1 VAAAAKKLNL
11 AARQGMMFSCCSHFA
26 NGGEMIRIVSIVA
39 ALVGS
44 AAAALA
50 ATPQC
55 LSPDD
60 IEAEQAIRYQTE
72 LMVLSDTCGAQTYT
86 HFARRNRDA
95 LVDYQHQVIERFRRS
110 GTPHAEARFD
120 SYMTKLANEVSLRAG
135 RQPLA
140 AMCQEAVPFLAK
152 ADQLGRDEFRRLI
165 AEQAAQHRS
174 EYRSC
179 RN

>member
-1 VAAAAKKLNL
+1 
-11 AARQGMMFSCCSHFA
+11 
-26 NGGEMIRIVSIVA
+26 MIRIVSVVA

-44 AAAALA
+44 AAVALA

-55 LSPDD
+55 LNPDE

-72 LMVLSDTCGAQTYT
+72 LMVVSDTCGAQTYT
-86 HFARRNRDA
+86 HFARRNRDL
-95 LVDYQHQVIERFRRS
+95 LVEYQHQVIERFRRS
-110 GTPHAEARFD
+110 GTARAEARFD

-140 AMCQEAVPFLAK
+140 AMCQNAAPFLAT
-152 ADQLGRDEFRRLI
+152 ADQLGKDDFRRFV
-165 AEQAAQHRS
+165 AEQAAEHRS
-174 EYRSC
+174 DYRSC